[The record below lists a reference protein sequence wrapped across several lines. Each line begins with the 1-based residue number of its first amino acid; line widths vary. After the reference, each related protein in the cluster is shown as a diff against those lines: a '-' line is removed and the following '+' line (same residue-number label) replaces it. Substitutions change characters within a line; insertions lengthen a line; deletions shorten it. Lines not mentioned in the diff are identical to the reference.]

1 MFWSLIHF
9 IAFSLSDIVNF
20 SSLSSKLPPQ
30 QVVNL
35 IDHFHAM
42 IDEAFKDED
51 IFVMERYVDGC
62 IAASGLTDTQTQD
75 SKPSSIPEQACSSG
89 RSLTMTPASMVDSS
103 YGSQL
108 ELEDLE
114 ADVDQCKHKQQP
126 QQWIEGRYRPSHF
139 ADKLAT
145 ACLKL
150 MSLTTVARHQIIG
163 KQQLQVR
170 IALHVG
176 PCSAGVVGLQ
186 TTASAVR
193 IPHYK
198 LFGPTLSA
206 LKKLTSTGL
215 ALQIRMS
222 HQCRELLVEVGQFCF
237 ERCPDFPSWSPN
249 KQIESFWLVGKKGLD
264 IPLPSHDLALSL
276 SEYDSLAL

>member
-1 MFWSLIHF
+1 M
-9 IAFSLSDIVNF
+9 
-20 SSLSSKLPPQ
+20 SSKLLPQ

-42 IDEAFKDED
+42 IDEAFRDED
-51 IFVMERYVDGC
+51 IFIMERYVDGC
-62 IAASGLTDTQTQD
+62 IAASGLTDSGKQD
-75 SKPSSIPEQACSSG
+75 SKPSSIPGKVYSSQ
-89 RSLTMTPASMVDSS
+89 RSLTMTPASTADSS

-114 ADVDQCKHKQQP
+114 ADVDQHKDEHQPKKCSEGKH
-126 QQWIEGRYRPSHF
+126 WPSCF

-145 ACLKL
+145 ASLKL
-150 MSLTTVARHQIIG
+150 MNLTTVTRHRGIG
-163 KQQLQVR
+163 DQQLQVR
-170 IALHVG
+170 IALHAG
-176 PCSAGVVGLQ
+176 PCTAGVVGLQ

-215 ALQIRMS
+215 ALQIRVS
-222 HQCRELLVEVGQFCF
+222 RQYRELLDEGGEFCF
-237 ERCPDFPSWSPN
+237 ERCPDFPSWTPH
-249 KQIESFWLVGKKGLD
+249 KQIESYWLVGKKGLD
-264 IPLPSHDLALSL
+264 IALPSLDLALSL
-276 SEYDSLAL
+276 SEYDSVNL